1 MKCKACSTRMGP
13 GETVCPNCGR
23 SSGSNFGAKQA
34 PTLKKAKSSTSNTA
48 GKSAAPSKSTAHS
61 SSKSTAHKKVAA
73 PSKAERRAPAAKEI
87 DLELEDLAADETN
100 EATRLM
106 QSVNSQG
113 IKSSELR
120 AILAEEPELLGEDL
134 SVLTGKKR
142 GVLFSTDVGE
152 IDLLLVDEVGG
163 LIVVSIPDPDST
175 GDPVS
180 EVLQRIGW
188 VRKHIAKGR
197 DEVRGIVLL
206 PPMSEDLTYAAA
218 AVAGTVTFCTYE
230 MSITFEELEL

>member
-13 GETVCPNCGR
+13 GDTVCPNCGR
-23 SSGSNFGAKQA
+23 SSGPKLAPSQA
-34 PTLKKAKSSTSNTA
+34 PPLKKGKSSPSNTA
-48 GKSAAPSKSTAHS
+48 GKSAAPNKSTAHR
-61 SSKSTAHKKVAA
+61 KATAQ
-73 PSKAERRAPAAKEI
+73 SKAQRQASAAEEI
-87 DLELEDLAADETN
+87 DLELKDIAEDATN

-106 QSVNSQG
+106 QSANSGG

-120 AILAEEPELLGEDL
+120 AILAEQPELLGEDL

-142 GVLFSTDVGE
+142 GVLFPTDVGE

-163 LIVVSIPDPDST
+163 LVVVSIPDPDST

-206 PPMSEDLTYAAA
+206 PPMPEDLTYAAA
-218 AVAGTVTFCTYE
+218 AVAGTVTFCTYQ
-230 MSITFEELEL
+230 MSITFEELEF

>member
-13 GETVCPNCGR
+13 GDTVCPNCGR
-23 SSGSNFGAKQA
+23 SSGSKLAPSQA
-34 PTLKKAKSSTSNTA
+34 PPLKKGKSSPSNTA
-48 GKSAAPSKSTAHS
+48 GKSAAPNKSTAQ
-61 SSKSTAHKKVAA
+61 KKVAA
-73 PSKAERRAPAAKEI
+73 PSKAQRQASAAEEI
-87 DLELEDLAADETN
+87 DLELEDIAEDATN
-100 EATRLM
+100 EATRFM
-106 QSVNSQG
+106 QSANSGG

-120 AILAEEPELLGEDL
+120 AILAEQPELLGEDL

-142 GVLFSTDVGE
+142 GVLFPTEVGE

-163 LIVVSIPDPDST
+163 LVVVSIPDPDST
-175 GDPVS
+175 GDLVS

-218 AVAGTVTFCTYE
+218 AVAGTVTFCTYQ

>member
-1 MKCKACSTRMGP
+1 MGP
-13 GETVCPNCGR
+13 GDTVCPNCGR
-23 SSGSNFGAKQA
+23 SSGPKLAPSQA
-34 PTLKKAKSSTSNTA
+34 PPLKKGKSSPSNTA
-48 GKSAAPSKSTAHS
+48 GKSAAPNKSTAHR
-61 SSKSTAHKKVAA
+61 KATAQ
-73 PSKAERRAPAAKEI
+73 SKAQRQASAAEEI
-87 DLELEDLAADETN
+87 DLELKDIAEDATN

-106 QSVNSQG
+106 QSANSGG

-120 AILAEEPELLGEDL
+120 AILAEQPELLGEDL

-142 GVLFSTDVGE
+142 GVLFPTDVGE

-163 LIVVSIPDPDST
+163 LVVVSIPDPDST

-206 PPMSEDLTYAAA
+206 PPMPEDLTYAAA
-218 AVAGTVTFCTYE
+218 AVAGTVTFCTYQ
-230 MSITFEELEL
+230 MSITFEELEF

>member
-23 SSGSNFGAKQA
+23 STGPKLAPSQA
-34 PTLKKAKSSTSNTA
+34 PTLKKGKSSPSNTA
-48 GKSAAPSKSTAHS
+48 GKSAAPNKSTAHR
-61 SSKSTAHKKVAA
+61 KAA
-73 PSKAERRAPAAKEI
+73 TQSKAQRQASAAEEI
-87 DLELEDLAADETN
+87 DLELEDIAEDATN

-106 QSVNSQG
+106 QSANSGG

-120 AILAEEPELLGEDL
+120 AILAEQPELLGEDL

-142 GVLFSTDVGE
+142 GVLFPTDVGE

-163 LIVVSIPDPDST
+163 LVVVSIPDPDST

-206 PPMSEDLTYAAA
+206 PPMPEDLTYAAA
-218 AVAGTVTFCTYE
+218 AVAGTVTFCTYQ
-230 MSITFEELEL
+230 MSITFEELEF

>member
-1 MKCKACSTRMGP
+1 MGP

-23 SSGSNFGAKQA
+23 STGPKLAPSQA
-34 PTLKKAKSSTSNTA
+34 PTLKKGKSSPSNTA
-48 GKSAAPSKSTAHS
+48 GKSAAPNKSTAHR
-61 SSKSTAHKKVAA
+61 KAA
-73 PSKAERRAPAAKEI
+73 TQSKAQRQASAAEEI
-87 DLELEDLAADETN
+87 DLELEDIAEDATN

-106 QSVNSQG
+106 QSANSGG

-120 AILAEEPELLGEDL
+120 AILAEQPELLGEDL

-142 GVLFSTDVGE
+142 GVLFPTDVGE

-163 LIVVSIPDPDST
+163 LVVVSIPDPDST

-206 PPMSEDLTYAAA
+206 PPMPEDLTYAAA
-218 AVAGTVTFCTYE
+218 AVAGTVTFCTYQ
-230 MSITFEELEL
+230 MSITFEELEF